1 MKTIVLCATNKQLI
15 AGKWQAGKLQSHL
28 IFNDDESGHVD
39 FERYIKNNLNHRIY
53 FLVDSLEEDYRVEQL
68 PHVTGGAKEALIS
81 RKLTQIYRNNQYR
94 TALWLNREKTGRK
107 DDRYLMVALTNHE
120 AVQRWV
126 DIIHAQEALLAGV
139 YLLSMVSQTIIKKL
153 QLNQGNVLYSE
164 YLTAGLRQTF
174 YQDGHMRVSR
184 ITPIDE
190 DDRAQ
195 LAYFHTVETEKTR
208 LYLISQRLITR
219 DAAISMLIPEHLDDA
234 NKTLCAAIKQENN
247 IACNTL
253 NITAFSKGLGLNAG
267 QLANQPELLHMHMV
281 AQGAVPPNL
290 APAAFASNYQLQ
302 NIKQSIYIAAAL
314 IFLAGIG
321 VSAYFLSDYLS
332 NKEQTEQ
339 ALLSTKT
346 QENLYQEE
354 AKTFNKTPIS
364 SADLQAAVDS
374 YKAIKAESKNP
385 VRLMRVLS
393 QAMALQPEIKLTR
406 LHWLLSNEADPKD
419 NDEAKTDIVIDTN
432 GQQQASPSFTPD
444 TKHLYEFGF
453 VNGEIANFNGDY
465 RSALKSVNQL
475 VEKLEAN
482 PLVADVKLI
491 QAPVNVSSYTNL
503 QGSTTDTTENN
514 KAQALF
520 KIRLVLKLEG
530 LAQ

>member
-28 IFNDDESGHVD
+28 VFGDDESGRVD
-39 FERYIKNNLNHRIY
+39 FERFIKGNLSHNIY
-53 FLVDSLEEDYRVEQL
+53 FLVDSLEEDYRLEQL

-107 DDRYLMVALTNHE
+107 DDRYLMVALTNHD

-126 DIIHAQEALLAGV
+126 DILHAQEALLAGV
-139 YLLSMVSQTIIKKL
+139 YLLSMVGQAMIKKL

-164 YLTAGLRQTF
+164 YLTSGLRQTF
-174 YQDGHMRVSR
+174 YQDGHLRVSR

-219 DAAISMLIPEHLDDA
+219 DAPISMLIPEHLDDA

-247 IACNTL
+247 IGCNTL

-290 APAAFASNYQLQ
+290 APTAFASNFQLK
-302 NIKQSIYIAAAL
+302 NIKQSIYIAAA
-314 IFLAGIG
+314 IAFLAGIG
-321 VSAYFLSDYLS
+321 TSAYFLSEYIS

-346 QENLYQEE
+346 QEHLYQEE
-354 AKTFNKTPIS
+354 AKTFTKTPIS

-374 YKAIKAESKNP
+374 YKAIKAESKSP
-385 VRLMRVLS
+385 VRLMQVVS
-393 QAMALQPEIKLTR
+393 QAIGLQPEIKINR
-406 LHWLLSNEADPKD
+406 MHWLLSNEAEPKD
-419 NDEAKTDIVIDTN
+419 NDESKADIVISPN
-432 GQQQASPSFTPD
+432 SQQPTDAGYTPD
-444 TKHLYEFGF
+444 ATHLHEFAF
-453 VNGEIANFNGDY
+453 INGEIAGFNGDY

-475 VEKLEAN
+475 VEKLKAD
-482 PLVADVKLI
+482 PLVAHVKVL
-491 QAPVNVSSYTNL
+491 QVPVNVSSYTNL
-503 QGSTTDTTENN
+503 QGSTTDTTSNN
-514 KAQALF
+514 QAQALF

-530 LAQ
+530 LQQ